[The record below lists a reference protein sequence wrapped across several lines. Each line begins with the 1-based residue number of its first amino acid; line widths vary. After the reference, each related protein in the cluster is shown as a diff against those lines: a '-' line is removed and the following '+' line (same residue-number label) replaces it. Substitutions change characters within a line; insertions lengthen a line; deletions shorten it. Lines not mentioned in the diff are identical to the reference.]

1 MLNNLAILSTHL
13 HQITT
18 FALKYIPMN
27 TLVLY
32 ATEDYP
38 IFEQL
43 DKHLALLKRQNVLT
57 IYHENNINASSET
70 NVEMQTYLQQ
80 ADIVLLLVSADF
92 LHSDE
97 QFGYAQQA
105 LQQNKTVVPIIARP
119 CMWNDA
125 KWGHITAIPTKP
137 ISQYNDPNQG
147 FYDTVV
153 ALRKI
158 IDPTYQ
164 PIGFEE
170 YQQQINTPTVVYNQT
185 AGKIYNITHIDKA
198 DFS

>member
-1 MLNNLAILSTHL
+1 
-13 HQITT
+13 
-18 FALKYIPMN
+18 MN
-27 TLVLY
+27 ILVLY

-57 IYHENNINASSET
+57 IYHKNNINAGSET
-70 NVEMQTYLQQ
+70 NMEMKTYLQQ
-80 ADIVLLLVSADF
+80 ADIVLLLVSSDF

-105 LQQNKTVVPIIARP
+105 LQQKKTVVPIIARP

-125 KWGHITAIPTKP
+125 KWGHIPAIPTQP

-147 FYDTVV
+147 FYNTVV

-170 YQQQINTPTVVYNQT
+170 YQQQMNIPVVVYNQT